1 MDKPY
6 TGGCACGAIR
16 YEITSDPVFQNH
28 CQCRQCQ
35 MKSGTGHASFLSFV
49 GRSDIDLTGHAT
61 VWTETGDGGTV
72 KSHGFC
78 PVCGTQVWLTLSTMA
93 DLFAVTAASLDE
105 PERFAPQVVTYGSR
119 GYSWDHLDPALT
131 VFERM
136 PAG

>member
-1 MDKPY
+1 MTTPY

-16 YEITSDPVFQNH
+16 YEIGSEPVFQNH

-49 GRSDIDLTGHAT
+49 GRDHVELKGQAT
-61 VWTETGDGGTV
+61 IWQETGDAGTV

-78 PVCGTQVWLTLSTMA
+78 AVCGTQVSLTLLTVP

-119 GYSWDHLDPALT
+119 GYAWDHLDPALP
-131 VFERM
+131 VCERM
-136 PAG
+136 PQ